1 MSTHTNPAFSGV
13 SQTPQKHST
22 IPASFESRKRKILA
36 ELSVPDAEYT
46 DLSPKGS
53 VDEGIRD
60 LIHDINT
67 LAGLVTTSSCAGR
80 VSVFLEGRKK
90 KEKKGKQ
97 KTVTATSSHITT
109 NSTDAAINS
118 NKQSNEDG
126 EEEKDEDDNDD
137 TERQFASAGG
147 KGGGRWLYVSHD
159 PVKVTETGDAVG
171 SPSFHELFGLVPGDG
186 NLVSTD
192 RKKDGLR
199 LVHFRFEP
207 MILHI
212 LSATLHHAQPILTAA
227 FSAGFRESGLQSLRC
242 LSDDME
248 TSPIVAVRS
257 AGLSLE
263 SIIGYC
269 DDSNS
274 NDDGSPIIRSLVTE
288 EYLKMLVG
296 LANER
301 FTVNTERVQ
310 RFRTKLLDLISVS
323 AAQMGDDGQQKAGKG
338 RTKPAGWEDEATRR
352 ERKRAE
358 GLAKQKALLE
368 ARSAAQASGA
378 LDEAGDEQ
386 IAAVFE

>member
-1 MSTHTNPAFSGV
+1 MTTHNNPTLTGAG
-13 SQTPQKHST
+13 QTPEKQNT

-67 LAGLVTTSSCAGR
+67 VAGLVTTSSCAGR

-90 KEKKGKQ
+90 KEKKEKQ
-97 KTVTATSSHITT
+97 KTDTATSSNLTAK
-109 NSTDAAINS
+109 STDTAINQ
-118 NKQSNEDG
+118 NKKSNEDD
-126 EEEKDEDDNDD
+126 EEGKFEDDNDD

-159 PVKVTETGDAVG
+159 PVKVTETGDAVD

-186 NLVSTD
+186 SLASTD
-192 RKKDGLR
+192 RKKNGLR

-212 LSATLHHAQPILTAA
+212 MSATLHHAQPILTAA

-257 AGLSLE
+257 SGLSLE

-269 DDSNS
+269 DDNS
-274 NDDGSPIIRSLVTE
+274 TNDDGSPIIRSLVTE
-288 EYLKMLVG
+288 EYLRMLVG

-301 FTVNTERVQ
+301 FTVNIERVQ

-323 AAQMGDDGQQKAGKG
+323 DDAHRNGGKG
-338 RTKPAGWEDEATRR
+338 RTKPVGWEDEATRR

-358 GLAKQKALLE
+358 GLARQKALLE
-368 ARSAAQASGA
+368 ARGKAGA
-378 LDEAGDEQ
+378 DNALHEAGDEQ
-386 IAAVFE
+386 NAVVFE